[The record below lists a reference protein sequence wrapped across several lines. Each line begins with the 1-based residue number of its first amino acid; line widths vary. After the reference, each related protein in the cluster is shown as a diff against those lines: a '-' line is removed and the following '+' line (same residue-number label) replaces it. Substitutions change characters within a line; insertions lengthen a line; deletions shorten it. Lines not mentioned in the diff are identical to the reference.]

1 MIGDFDMRLGC
12 FGKAGLV
19 IMIETFRAKDRT
31 ALALAAV
38 AAGPLPECISGF
50 QLISAN
56 SQRVE

>member
-1 MIGDFDMRLGC
+1 MRLGC